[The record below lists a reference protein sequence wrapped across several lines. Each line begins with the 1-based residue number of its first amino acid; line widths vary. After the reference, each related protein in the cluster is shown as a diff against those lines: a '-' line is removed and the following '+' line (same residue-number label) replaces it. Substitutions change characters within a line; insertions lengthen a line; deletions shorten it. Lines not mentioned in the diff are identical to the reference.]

1 LWRFKICIMKKIIL
15 FFLLISKIAFSQ
27 EANDKII
34 YLDSLWK
41 ETTKEDYKYYRII
54 KDYNLEKEEYTFED
68 YFKSGKIQMRGKSES
83 KDYLTKKGE
92 FNFYFENGT
101 LKKTIFYENGRPKGT
116 YLEWYD
122 NGQKCM
128 EAEYIT
134 DDKNLTSD
142 LKIQNYWDK
151 KNVQKVIDGN
161 GELEEKSAQ
170 ENASGKI
177 KNGLKDGVWTGENK
191 NFNITYTETYLDG
204 KLKNGVSI
212 DSLKMEHPYTEL
224 FLQPRPMK
232 GLQHFYKYIAKK
244 FNIPK
249 NSSNINGKII
259 LGFIIDKDGSI
270 ADLKIIKSINPDLD
284 EEAKRLVS
292 EYPDWSCGVFRGVK
306 IKTSYAIPIKIQTP
320 SE

>member
-1 LWRFKICIMKKIIL
+1 MKKIIL

-41 ETTKEDYKYYRII
+41 ETTKEDHIYYRII

-101 LKKTIFYENGRPKGT
+101 LKKTIFYENGRPKGP

-142 LKIQNYWDK
+142 LKIQNYWNK
-151 KNVQKVIDGN
+151 KNIQKVIDGN

-232 GLQHFYKYIAKK
+232 GLQHFYKYIGKK

-259 LGFIIDKDGSI
+259 LGFTIDKDGSI

>member
-1 LWRFKICIMKKIIL
+1 MKKIIL

-54 KDYNLEKEEYTFED
+54 KDYNVEKEEYTFED